1 MQITLNTGTNTPAQ
15 DQKLRAAA
23 REMEATFI
31 SEMLKHARLGETPKG
46 FGGGSGEDQ
55 FASFLRQEQARA
67 MAEKGG
73 LGLAESLFQALKE
86 RSDA

>member
-1 MQITLNTGTNTPAQ
+1 MQITPNTGTVAPSQ
-15 DQKLRAAA
+15 ERKLRDAA

-31 SEMLKHARLGETPKG
+31 SEMLKHARLGETPKD

-67 MAEKGG
+67 MAQRGG
-73 LGLAESLFQALKE
+73 VGLAETLFQALRE
-86 RSDA
+86 RSNV